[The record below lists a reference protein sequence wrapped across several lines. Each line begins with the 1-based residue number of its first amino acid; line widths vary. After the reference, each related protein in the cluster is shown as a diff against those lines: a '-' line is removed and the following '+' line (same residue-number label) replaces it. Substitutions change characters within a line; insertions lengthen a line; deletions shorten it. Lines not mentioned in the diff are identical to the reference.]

1 MFPLLPTPYPS
12 AIPASCAQNL
22 KHDNLV
28 RLYAVCTIG
37 EPIFIITEFMKNGAL
52 IEYLKTPAG
61 EELRRVCAQR
71 GISTPGLGDGP

>member
-1 MFPLLPTPYPS
+1 M
-12 AIPASCAQNL
+12 
-22 KHDNLV
+22 

-61 EELRRVCAQR
+61 EETPCPTCRQPVRVVETAYV
-71 GISTPGLGDGP
+71 S